1 VSQDWYDARFT
12 LTADDTKMIQ
22 TILDIGKEE
31 GLIQSYPPLDKL
43 LWR

>member
-1 VSQDWYDARFT
+1 
-12 LTADDTKMIQ
+12 MIQ